1 MNELARYKCQVID
14 SAISIP
20 HRAGDSQSMIEV
32 DRRKGEKIP
41 CNILSVSCFLA
52 QVEALEDSIKER
64 DAILA
69 EKEAQLL
76 EHEEQRA
83 IAEGV
88 IVKVKNYACRILN
101 QRSHHIIRRQIM
113 RVGFSGLWRSRIAHL
128 GSEIERVHA
137 QAQEKDRII
146 GDLEGRLQDLRAELA
161 EQMRRPEVVL
171 ASPVAAPQLLPRR
184 PMRGMNKST
193 SARLGLCN
201 VLLAVVVVALAT
213 LQLAFSLGRNT
224 FCSQDGVRLAM

>member
-1 MNELARYKCQVID
+1 M
-14 SAISIP
+14 
-20 HRAGDSQSMIEV
+20 
-32 DRRKGEKIP
+32 DRRKGEPIP
-41 CNILSVSCFLA
+41 CRTKVSSRFFA

-128 GSEIERVHA
+128 GNEIERVHA
-137 QAQEKDRII
+137 QVQEKDRII

-161 EQMRRPEVVL
+161 EQMRKPEMIM
-171 ASPVAAPQLLPRR
+171 ASPGAAPQLLPRR
-184 PMRGMNKST
+184 PVRGVNKSA
-193 SARLGLCN
+193 SVSLGLCR
-201 VLLAVVVVALAT
+201 VLLAVVVAALAT